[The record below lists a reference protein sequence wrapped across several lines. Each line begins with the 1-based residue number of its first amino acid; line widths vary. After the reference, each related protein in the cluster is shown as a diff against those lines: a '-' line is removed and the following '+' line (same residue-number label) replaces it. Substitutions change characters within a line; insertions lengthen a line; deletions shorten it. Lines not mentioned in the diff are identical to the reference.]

1 MGSLTGRM
9 PPDYS
14 NGPVLTPTALF
25 PHPLPL
31 SRRAG
36 RECGVEKVCSELD
49 RAGGA
54 WRSTKLGYLRAELM
68 LAKMASMAKVVKVLK
83 VLNF

>member
-9 PPDYS
+9 LSDYS

-25 PHPLPL
+25 PHPLSL

-36 RECGVEKVCSELD
+36 RGCGVEKVCSELD

-54 WRSTKLGYLRAELM
+54 WRYTKLGYFRAELM
-68 LAKMASMAKVVKVLK
+68 LANMAKVVKVLK